1 MVNTSIRKE
10 AAYLQV
16 RQKTNFLKQIRRNYE
31 LYLLI
36 LPAVIYFSIFKYW
49 PMYGVQIA
57 FKKYVA
63 AKGFWGSPWV
73 GFEHFERFFHSYNF
87 WTIVKNTVGLSLYSL
102 VVGFPVAIFIALL
115 LNQLANERFKRF
127 IQTVI
132 YAPYFISTIVLVGML
147 NVFLSPTSGIVNH
160 IIQLFGGEPIFFI
173 SQAGWFKTLYVLSG
187 VWQETGFASVIYLAA
202 LAGIDPH
209 LHEAAVMDGANKWQR
224 IRHIDIPGIAPT
236 ILVLFTL
243 AIGNLMNVGFEKAF
257 LMQND
262 LNLDSSEIIATYV
275 YRVGL
280 LRAEYSYS
288 AAIGLFNAVIN
299 FTLLITVNQI
309 VKKLK
314 GNGLF

>member
-1 MVNTSIRKE
+1 MNTSIRKE